1 MRIRIQGES
10 ISTTRGRRDA
20 LMDKFVSG
28 VRISMKRVTLRGVNV
43 NVEKREQW
51 LVISGKVASQSQ
63 RTMLFEAV
71 PRQDGA
77 QWIVDRIMVGK
88 PEEIIDAS
96 S

>member
-1 MRIRIQGES
+1 
-10 ISTTRGRRDA
+10 
-20 LMDKFVSG
+20 MDRFVSD

-43 NVEKREQW
+43 NVERREQW
-51 LVISGKVASQSQ
+51 FVMRGIVASQSQ
-63 RTMLFEAV
+63 RTMLFKAV

-88 PEEIIDAS
+88 PEDIIDAS